1 MDARQLVSPDI
12 TDDNFKWRFA
22 MENLRPKVDI
32 EGPGVGS
39 LLYAMNPAT
48 SELGLKQMDSELNQQ
63 LAANENFDK
72 RGDRALKFMEDRVQ
86 EDINKKRM
94 GSVDAGHANSLLANY
109 TQAIQSGDSTAIAI
123 AEDRI
128 RQTFPNADNIMK
140 QAKEQVALGKVQ
152 DDAYLEFGSMIP
164 DKWNN
169 GTERKNYVGK
179 VQKAIDE
186 GLITRKNGFE
196 LIGKANQTSD
206 WETINKNT
214 HKQAQI
220 GASAGRDVAKEETEL
235 IEQKYKELKSKYPS
249 MSDAEAKDRAIEMVG
264 AKRS

>member
-1 MDARQLVSPDI
+1 MDARELVSPDI

-22 MENLRPKVDI
+22 MENMRPKLDI
-32 EGPGVGS
+32 QGPGVGS

-86 EDINKKRM
+86 EDINRKQM
-94 GSVDAGHANSLLANY
+94 TNVDAGHANSLLANY
-109 TQAIQSGDSTAIAI
+109 SQALQSGDARVIAM
-123 AEDRI
+123 AEDQI
-128 RQTFPNADNIMK
+128 RRTFPNADNIMN

-152 DDAYLEFGSMIP
+152 DDAYLELGSMLP

-169 GTERKNYVGK
+169 NTERKSYIGK
-179 VQKAIDE
+179 VQKAIDD

-196 LIGKANQTSD
+196 LIGKANQISD
-206 WETINKNT
+206 WRTINKNV

-220 GASAGRDVAKEETEL
+220 GASAGRDVTKEENNL
-235 IEQKYKELKSKYPS
+235 VDKKSKELKAKFPL
-249 MSDAEAKDRAIEMVG
+249 MSDNEAKERAKQIVG
-264 AKRS
+264 VKK